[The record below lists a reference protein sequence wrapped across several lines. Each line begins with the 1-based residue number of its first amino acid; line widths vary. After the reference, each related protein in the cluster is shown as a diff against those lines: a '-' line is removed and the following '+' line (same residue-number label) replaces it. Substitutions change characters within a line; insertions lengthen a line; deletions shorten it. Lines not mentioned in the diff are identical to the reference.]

1 MTKVIGRP
9 ALYYHYSHIRSE
21 HWLKGTLL
29 CVPTVKRIVPEGYVP
44 EDIPLIRKYAEIEGP
59 NGALLQAVPAS
70 SQAANDAQLR
80 LLENLREHEAEIQR
94 KFARQRSPPPDA
106 YWTPDAK

>member
-9 ALYYHYSHIRSE
+9 ALYYPYIHIRSE

-44 EDIPLIRKYAEIEGP
+44 EDLPLIRKYAEIEGP

-70 SQAANDAQLR
+70 SQATNDAQLR
-80 LLENLREHEAEIQR
+80 LLENLREHEAQIHP
-94 KFARQRSPPPDA
+94 KYARQTSPQPAPD
-106 YWTPDAK
+106 WT